1 MPAASSRHAAEGH
14 QIMFDTLKER
24 LENIFNGLRGRGKL
38 TEDDVQQALREIRRA
53 LLEADV
59 NYKVVKQLIEN
70 IRTRAVGADVLQSV
84 MPAQQVTAIVYEEIA
99 RIMGEGSRGI
109 TIAPKPPTLVMMV
122 GLQGGGKTTSSAKL
136 AKKLAKNHKPLL
148 VACDL
153 RRPAAVEQ
161 LKVLSGQAGA
171 AFFGPEEGE
180 TDVTALSQR
189 ALAYAAEHLYDVLI
203 FDTAGRL
210 AIDEE
215 MMAELDRMKAA
226 LSPQEILLVVDAMS
240 GQEALNVAEAFN
252 SRLGITGVVLSKL
265 DGDAR
270 GGAALAV
277 LAATGVP
284 VKFAGV
290 GEGLDAIE
298 QFDPHRMAERI
309 MGMGDMAGLVEKIK
323 EAATESDI
331 RQMAQ
336 SFQKQRFTM
345 DDLLSQFEQVEKM
358 GPLDKVMDMLPSAV
372 TSQMKNLPPDA
383 LDPKRLLQMKAIIQS
398 MTKAERRDPSIIKGS
413 RRRRIAQGSG
423 TTVQMVNQLLKQFE
437 QMSGLWKRFGKMGR
451 KHGMFSRFGNMFRR

>member
-1 MPAASSRHAAEGH
+1 
-14 QIMFDTLKER
+14 MFDALKER
-24 LENIFNGLRGRGKL
+24 LEGIFKNLRGRGKL
-38 TEDDVQQALREIRRA
+38 TEDDVQLALREIRRA

-59 NYKVVKQLIEN
+59 NYKVVKDLVEK
-70 IRTRAVGADVLQSV
+70 IRVRAVGDAVLNSIT
-84 MPAQQVTAIVYEEIA
+84 PAQQVSAIVYEEIA

-109 TIAPKPPTLVMMV
+109 DIASQPPTLVMMV

-136 AKKLAKNHKPLL
+136 AKKLSKGHKPML

-153 RRPAAVEQ
+153 RRPAAVQQ
-161 LKVLSGQAGA
+161 LQVLAAQTGV
-171 AFFGPEEGE
+171 AFFGPEPGE
-180 TDVTALSQR
+180 TDIVALSKR
-189 ALAYAAEHLYDVLI
+189 ALAYAASHLIDVLI

-226 LSPQEILLVVDAMS
+226 LNPHEILLVVDAMS

-252 SRLGITGVVLSKL
+252 SRLTVTGVVLSKL

-290 GEGLDAIE
+290 GEGIDAIE
-298 QFDPHRMAERI
+298 QFDPRRMAERI
-309 MGMGDMAGLVEKIK
+309 MGMGDMAGLVEKIR
-323 EAATESDI
+323 EATTEADVMH
-331 RQMAQ
+331 MAE
-336 SFQKQRFTM
+336 SIKKARFTM
-345 DDLLSQFEQVEKM
+345 DDMLAQFEQIQKM
-358 GPLDKVMDMLPSAV
+358 GPLEKVMEMLPGEISSKV
-372 TSQMKNLPPDA
+372 KDLPPEA
-383 LDPKRLLQMKAIIQS
+383 LDARRLLRMKAIIQS
-398 MTKAERRDPSIIKGS
+398 MTKAERSDPAIIKGS

-423 TTVQMVNQLLKQFE
+423 TTVQMVNQLIKQHA
-437 QMSGLWKRFGKMGR
+437 QMAELMKRMGR
-451 KHGMFSRFGNMFRR
+451 LGKKRGLMSSLGGMFRR

>member
-1 MPAASSRHAAEGH
+1 
-14 QIMFDTLKER
+14 MFDALKER
-24 LENIFNGLRGRGKL
+24 LEGIFKNLRGRGKL
-38 TEDDVQQALREIRRA
+38 TEDDVQLALREIRRA

-59 NYKVVKQLIEN
+59 NYKVVKDLVEK
-70 IRTRAVGADVLQSV
+70 IRVRAVGDAVLNSIT
-84 MPAQQVTAIVYEEIA
+84 PAQQVSAIVYEEIA

-109 TIAPKPPTLVMMV
+109 DIASQPPTLVMMV

-136 AKKLAKNHKPLL
+136 AKKLSKGHKPML

-153 RRPAAVEQ
+153 RRPAAVQQ
-161 LKVLSGQAGA
+161 LQVLAAQAGV
-171 AFFGPEEGE
+171 AFFGPEPGE
-180 TDVTALSQR
+180 TDIVALSKR
-189 ALAYAAEHLYDVLI
+189 ALAYAASHLIDVLI

-226 LSPQEILLVVDAMS
+226 LNPHEILLVVDAMS

-252 SRLGITGVVLSKL
+252 SRLSVTGVVLSKL

-290 GEGLDAIE
+290 GEGIDAIE
-298 QFDPHRMAERI
+298 QFDPRRMAERI
-309 MGMGDMAGLVEKIK
+309 MGMGDMAGLVEKIR
-323 EAATESDI
+323 EATTEADVMH
-331 RQMAQ
+331 MAE
-336 SFQKQRFTM
+336 SIKKARFTM
-345 DDLLSQFEQVEKM
+345 DDMLAQFEQIQKM
-358 GPLDKVMDMLPSAV
+358 GPLEKVMEMLPGEISSKV
-372 TSQMKNLPPDA
+372 KDLPPEA
-383 LDPKRLLQMKAIIQS
+383 LDARRLLRMKAIIQS
-398 MTKAERRDPSIIKGS
+398 MTRAERSDPAIIKGS

-423 TTVQMVNQLLKQFE
+423 TTVQMVNQLIKQHA
-437 QMSGLWKRFGKMGR
+437 QMAELMKRMGR
-451 KHGMFSRFGNMFRR
+451 LGKKRGLMSSLGGMFRR

>member
-59 NYKVVKQLIEN
+59 NYKVVKQLVEN
-70 IRTRAVGADVLQSV
+70 IRARAVGADVLQSV

-161 LKVLSGQAGA
+161 LKVLAGQAGA

-284 VKFAGV
+284 VIFAGV

>member
-1 MPAASSRHAAEGH
+1 
-14 QIMFDTLKER
+14 MFDALKER
-24 LENIFNGLRGRGKL
+24 LEGIFKNLRGRGKL
-38 TEDDVQQALREIRRA
+38 TEDDVQLALREIRRA

-59 NYKVVKQLIEN
+59 NYKVVKDLVEK
-70 IRTRAVGADVLQSV
+70 IRVRAVGDAVLNSIT
-84 MPAQQVTAIVYEEIA
+84 PAQQVSAIVYEEIA

-109 TIAPKPPTLVMMV
+109 DIASQPPTLVMMV

-136 AKKLAKNHKPLL
+136 AKKLSKGHKPML

-153 RRPAAVEQ
+153 RRPAAVQQ
-161 LKVLSGQAGA
+161 LQVLAAQAGV
-171 AFFGPEEGE
+171 AFFGPEPGE
-180 TDVTALSQR
+180 TDIVALSKR
-189 ALAYAAEHLYDVLI
+189 ALAYAASHLIDVLI

-226 LSPQEILLVVDAMS
+226 LNPHEILLVVDAMS

-252 SRLGITGVVLSKL
+252 SRLSVTGVVISKL

-290 GEGLDAIE
+290 GEGIDAIE
-298 QFDPHRMAERI
+298 QFDPRRMAERI
-309 MGMGDMAGLVEKIK
+309 MGMGDMAGLVEKIR
-323 EAATESDI
+323 EATTEADVMH
-331 RQMAQ
+331 MAE
-336 SFQKQRFTM
+336 SIKKARFTM
-345 DDLLSQFEQVEKM
+345 DDMLAQFEQIQKM
-358 GPLDKVMDMLPSAV
+358 GPLEKVMEMLPGEISSKV
-372 TSQMKNLPPDA
+372 KDLPPEA
-383 LDPKRLLQMKAIIQS
+383 LDARRLLRMKAIIQS
-398 MTKAERRDPSIIKGS
+398 MTKAERSDPAIIKGS

-423 TTVQMVNQLLKQFE
+423 TTVQMVNQLIKQHA
-437 QMSGLWKRFGKMGR
+437 QMAELMKRMGR
-451 KHGMFSRFGNMFRR
+451 LGKKRGLMSSLGGMFRR

>member
-1 MPAASSRHAAEGH
+1 
-14 QIMFDTLKER
+14 MFDALKER
-24 LENIFNGLRGRGKL
+24 LEGIFKNLHGRGKL
-38 TEDDVQQALREIRRA
+38 TEDDVQLALREIRRA

-59 NYKVVKQLIEN
+59 NYKVVKDLVEK
-70 IRTRAVGADVLQSV
+70 IRVRAVGDAVLNSIT
-84 MPAQQVTAIVYEEIA
+84 PAQQVSAIVYEEIA

-109 TIAPKPPTLVMMV
+109 DIASQPPTLVMMV

-136 AKKLAKNHKPLL
+136 AKKLSKGHKPML

-153 RRPAAVEQ
+153 RRPAAVQQ
-161 LKVLSGQAGA
+161 LQVLAAQAGV
-171 AFFGPEEGE
+171 AFFGPEPGE
-180 TDVTALSQR
+180 TDIVALSKR
-189 ALAYAAEHLYDVLI
+189 ALAYAASHLIDVLI

-226 LSPQEILLVVDAMS
+226 LNPHEILLVVDAIS

-252 SRLGITGVVLSKL
+252 SRLSVTGVVLSKL

-290 GEGLDAIE
+290 GEGIDAIE
-298 QFDPHRMAERI
+298 QFDPRRMAERI
-309 MGMGDMAGLVEKIK
+309 MGMGDMAGLVEKIR
-323 EAATESDI
+323 EATTEADVMH
-331 RQMAQ
+331 MAE
-336 SFQKQRFTM
+336 SIKKARFTM
-345 DDLLSQFEQVEKM
+345 DDMLAQFEQIQKM
-358 GPLDKVMDMLPSAV
+358 GPLEKVMEMLPGEISSKV
-372 TSQMKNLPPDA
+372 KDLPPEA
-383 LDPKRLLQMKAIIQS
+383 LDARRLLRMKAIIQS
-398 MTKAERRDPSIIKGS
+398 MTKAERSDPAIIKGG

-423 TTVQMVNQLLKQFE
+423 TTVQMVNQLIKQHA
-437 QMSGLWKRFGKMGR
+437 QMAELMKRMGR
-451 KHGMFSRFGNMFRR
+451 LGKKRGLMSSLGGMFRR

>member
-1 MPAASSRHAAEGH
+1 
-14 QIMFDTLKER
+14 
-24 LENIFNGLRGRGKL
+24 
-38 TEDDVQQALREIRRA
+38 
-53 LLEADV
+53 
-59 NYKVVKQLIEN
+59 
-70 IRTRAVGADVLQSV
+70 
-84 MPAQQVTAIVYEEIA
+84 MPAQQVFAVVYEEIA

-109 TIAPKPPTLVMMV
+109 DISPQPPTLVMMV

-136 AKKLAKNHKPLL
+136 AKKLSKSHKPML

-153 RRPAAVEQ
+153 RRPAAVDQ
-161 LKVLSGQAGA
+161 LRVLAGQAGV
-171 AFFGPEEGE
+171 AFFGPEVGE
-180 TDVTALSQR
+180 TDVVALSQR
-189 ALAYAAEHLYDVLI
+189 ALAYAASHLIDVLV

-210 AIDEE
+210 AVDEE

-226 LSPQEILLVVDAMS
+226 LEPHEILLVVDAMS

-252 SRLGITGVVLSKL
+252 NRLGVTGVVLSKL

-298 QFDPHRMAERI
+298 QFDPRRMAERI

-323 EAATESDI
+323 EAATETDI
-331 RQMAQ
+331 QQMAQ
-336 SFQKQRFTM
+336 SFKKQRFTM
-345 DDLLSQFEQVEKM
+345 DDLLAQFAQVEKM
-358 GPLDKVMDMLPSAV
+358 GPLDKVMEMLPGAV
-372 TSQMKNLPPDA
+372 TSKMKDLPPEA
-383 LDPKRLLQMKAIIQS
+383 LDDKRLLRMKAIIQS
-398 MTKAERRDPSIIKGS
+398 MTKAERRDPAIIKGS
-413 RRRRIAQGSG
+413 RRRRIAEGSG

-437 QMSGLWKRFGKMGR
+437 QMSELWKRFGKMGKKR
-451 KHGMFSRFGNMFRR
+451 GLLGGLGGMFRR

>member
-1 MPAASSRHAAEGH
+1 
-14 QIMFDTLKER
+14 MFDALKER
-24 LENIFNGLRGRGKL
+24 LEGIFSNLRGRGKL
-38 TEDDVQQALREIRRA
+38 TEEDVQLALREIRRA

-59 NYKVVKQLIEN
+59 NYKVVKDLVEKIKV
-70 IRTRAVGADVLQSV
+70 RATGDAVLNSIT
-84 MPAQQVTAIVYEEIA
+84 PAQQVTAIVYEEIA

-109 TIAPKPPTLVMMV
+109 TIAPQPPTLVMMV

-136 AKKLAKNHKPLL
+136 AKKLSKAHKPML

-153 RRPAAVEQ
+153 RRPAAVQQ
-161 LKVLSGQAGA
+161 LQVLAAQAGV
-171 AFFGPEEGE
+171 AFFGPEPGE
-180 TDVTALSQR
+180 TDIVALSRR
-189 ALAYAAEHLYDVLI
+189 ALDYAASHLIDVLI

-226 LSPQEILLVVDAMS
+226 LNPHEILLVVDAMS

-252 SRLGITGVVLSKL
+252 NRLSVTGVVLSKL

-290 GEGLDAIE
+290 GEGIDAIE
-298 QFDPHRMAERI
+298 QFDPRRMAERI
-309 MGMGDMAGLVEKIK
+309 MGMGDMAGLVEKIR
-323 EAATESDI
+323 EATSEADVKQMTESI
-331 RQMAQ
+331 KKA
-336 SFQKQRFTM
+336 RFTM
-345 DDLLSQFEQVEKM
+345 DDMLAQFEQIQKM
-358 GPLDKVMDMLPSAV
+358 GPLEKVMEMLPGEISSKV
-372 TSQMKNLPPDA
+372 KDLPPEA
-383 LDPKRLLQMKAIIQS
+383 LDARRLLRMKAIIQS
-398 MTKAERRDPSIIKGS
+398 MTKAERRDPAIIKGS

-423 TTVQMVNQLLKQFE
+423 TTVQMVNQLIKQHA
-437 QMSGLWKRFGKMGR
+437 QMAELMKRMGKLGKKRGLMSSLG
-451 KHGMFSRFGNMFRR
+451 GMFHR

>member
-1 MPAASSRHAAEGH
+1 
-14 QIMFDTLKER
+14 MFDALKER
-24 LENIFNGLRGRGKL
+24 LEGIFKNLRGRGKL
-38 TEDDVQQALREIRRA
+38 TEDDVQLALREIRRA

-59 NYKVVKQLIEN
+59 NYKVVKDLVEK
-70 IRTRAVGADVLQSV
+70 IRVRAVGDAVLNSIT
-84 MPAQQVTAIVYEEIA
+84 PAQQVSAIVYEEIA

-109 TIAPKPPTLVMMV
+109 DIASQPPTLVMMV

-136 AKKLAKNHKPLL
+136 AKKLSKGHKPML

-153 RRPAAVEQ
+153 RRPAAVQQ
-161 LKVLSGQAGA
+161 LQVLAAQAGV
-171 AFFGPEEGE
+171 AFFGPEPGE
-180 TDVTALSQR
+180 TDIVALSKR
-189 ALAYAAEHLYDVLI
+189 ALAYAASHLIDVLI

-226 LSPQEILLVVDAMS
+226 LNPHEILLVVDAMS

-252 SRLGITGVVLSKL
+252 SRLSVTGVVLSKL

-290 GEGLDAIE
+290 GEGIDAIE
-298 QFDPHRMAERI
+298 QFDPRRMAERI
-309 MGMGDMAGLVEKIK
+309 MGMGDMAGLVEKIR
-323 EAATESDI
+323 EATTEADVMH
-331 RQMAQ
+331 MAE
-336 SFQKQRFTM
+336 SIKKARFTM
-345 DDLLSQFEQVEKM
+345 DDMLAQFEQIQKM
-358 GPLDKVMDMLPSAV
+358 GPLEKVMEMLPGEISSKV
-372 TSQMKNLPPDA
+372 KNLPPEA
-383 LDPKRLLQMKAIIQS
+383 LDARRLLRMKAIIQS
-398 MTKAERRDPSIIKGS
+398 MTKAERSDPAIIKGS

-423 TTVQMVNQLLKQFE
+423 TTVQMVNQLIKQHA
-437 QMSGLWKRFGKMGR
+437 QMAELMKRMGR
-451 KHGMFSRFGNMFRR
+451 LGKKRGLMSSLGGMFRR

>member
-1 MPAASSRHAAEGH
+1 
-14 QIMFDTLKER
+14 MFDALKER
-24 LENIFNGLRGRGKL
+24 LEGIFKNLRGRGKL
-38 TEDDVQQALREIRRA
+38 TEDDVQLALREIRRA

-59 NYKVVKQLIEN
+59 NYKVVKDLVEK
-70 IRTRAVGADVLQSV
+70 IRVRAVGDAVLNSIT
-84 MPAQQVTAIVYEEIA
+84 PAQQVSAIVYEEIA

-109 TIAPKPPTLVMMV
+109 DIASQPPTLVMMV

-136 AKKLAKNHKPLL
+136 AKKLSKGHKPML

-153 RRPAAVEQ
+153 RRPAAVQQ
-161 LKVLSGQAGA
+161 LQVLAAQAGV
-171 AFFGPEEGE
+171 AFFGPEPGE
-180 TDVTALSQR
+180 TDVVALSKR
-189 ALAYAAEHLYDVLI
+189 ALAYAASHLIDVLI

-226 LSPQEILLVVDAMS
+226 LNPHEILLVVDAMS

-252 SRLGITGVVLSKL
+252 SRLSVTGVVLSKL

-290 GEGLDAIE
+290 GEGIDAIE
-298 QFDPHRMAERI
+298 QFDPRRMAERI
-309 MGMGDMAGLVEKIK
+309 MGMGDMAGLVEKIR
-323 EAATESDI
+323 EATTEADVMH
-331 RQMAQ
+331 MAE
-336 SFQKQRFTM
+336 SIKKARFTM
-345 DDLLSQFEQVEKM
+345 DDMLAQFEQIQKM
-358 GPLDKVMDMLPSAV
+358 GPLEKVMEMLPGEISSKV
-372 TSQMKNLPPDA
+372 KDLPPEA
-383 LDPKRLLQMKAIIQS
+383 LDARRLLRMKAIIQS
-398 MTKAERRDPSIIKGS
+398 MTKAERSDPAIIKGS

-423 TTVQMVNQLLKQFE
+423 TTVQMVNQLIKQHA
-437 QMSGLWKRFGKMGR
+437 QMAELMKRMGR
-451 KHGMFSRFGNMFRR
+451 LGKKRGLMSSLGGMFRR

>member
-1 MPAASSRHAAEGH
+1 
-14 QIMFDTLKER
+14 MFDALKER
-24 LENIFNGLRGRGKL
+24 LEGIFKNLRGRGKL
-38 TEDDVQQALREIRRA
+38 TEDDVQLALREIRRA

-59 NYKVVKQLIEN
+59 NYKVVKDLVEK
-70 IRTRAVGADVLQSV
+70 IRVRAVGDAVLNSIT
-84 MPAQQVTAIVYEEIA
+84 PAQQVSAIVYEEIA

-109 TIAPKPPTLVMMV
+109 DIASQPPKLVMMV

-136 AKKLAKNHKPLL
+136 AKKLSKGHKPML

-153 RRPAAVEQ
+153 RRPAAVQQ
-161 LKVLSGQAGA
+161 LQVLAAQAGV
-171 AFFGPEEGE
+171 AFFGPEPGE
-180 TDVTALSQR
+180 TDIVALSKR
-189 ALAYAAEHLYDVLI
+189 ALAYAASHLIDVLI

-226 LSPQEILLVVDAMS
+226 LNPHEILLVVDAMS

-252 SRLGITGVVLSKL
+252 SRLSVTGVVLSKL

-290 GEGLDAIE
+290 GEGIDAIE
-298 QFDPHRMAERI
+298 QFDPRRMAERI
-309 MGMGDMAGLVEKIK
+309 MGMGDMAGLVEKIR
-323 EAATESDI
+323 EATTEADVMH
-331 RQMAQ
+331 MAE
-336 SFQKQRFTM
+336 SIKKARFTM
-345 DDLLSQFEQVEKM
+345 DDMLAQFEQIQKM
-358 GPLDKVMDMLPSAV
+358 GPLEKVMEMLPGEISSKV
-372 TSQMKNLPPDA
+372 KDLPPEA
-383 LDPKRLLQMKAIIQS
+383 LDARRLLRMKAIIQS
-398 MTKAERRDPSIIKGS
+398 MTKAERSDPAIIKGS

-423 TTVQMVNQLLKQFE
+423 TTVQMVNQLIKQHA
-437 QMSGLWKRFGKMGR
+437 QMAELMKRMGR
-451 KHGMFSRFGNMFRR
+451 LGKKRGLMSSLGGMFRR

>member
-1 MPAASSRHAAEGH
+1 
-14 QIMFDTLKER
+14 MFETLKER

-59 NYKVVKQLIEN
+59 NYKVVKQLVEN
-70 IRTRAVGADVLQSV
+70 IRTRAVGADVLESV
-84 MPAQQVTAIVYEEIA
+84 MPAQQVAAIVYEEIA
-99 RIMGEGSRGI
+99 KIMGEGSRGI
-109 TIAPKPPTLVMMV
+109 NIAPQPPTLVMMV

-136 AKKLAKNHKPLL
+136 AKKLTKSHKPLL

-161 LKVLSGQAGA
+161 LKVLAGQAGA
-171 AFFGPEEGE
+171 GFFGPAEGE
-180 TDVTALSQR
+180 TDVTALSKR

-210 AIDEE
+210 AVDEE

-226 LSPQEILLVVDAMS
+226 LHPQEILLVVDAMS

-252 SRLGITGVVLSKL
+252 KRLSITGVVLSKL

-323 EAATESDI
+323 EATTESDI

-358 GPLDKVMDMLPSAV
+358 GPIDKVMDMLPSAV
-372 TSQMKNLPPDA
+372 TSQMKNLPPEA
-383 LDPKRLLQMKAIIQS
+383 LDPKRLLRMKAIIQS

-423 TTVQMVNQLLKQFE
+423 TTVQMVNQLLKQFD
-437 QMSGLWKRFGKMGR
+437 QMSTLWKRFGKMGR
-451 KHGMFSRFGNMFRR
+451 GRGMFSRFGSMFRR

>member
-1 MPAASSRHAAEGH
+1 
-14 QIMFDTLKER
+14 MFDALKER
-24 LENIFNGLRGRGKL
+24 LEGIFKNLRGRGKL
-38 TEDDVQQALREIRRA
+38 TEDDVQLVLREIRRA

-59 NYKVVKQLIEN
+59 NYKVVKDLVEK
-70 IRTRAVGADVLQSV
+70 IRVRAVGDAVLNSIT
-84 MPAQQVTAIVYEEIA
+84 PAQQVSAIVYEEIA

-109 TIAPKPPTLVMMV
+109 DIASQPPTLVMMV

-136 AKKLAKNHKPLL
+136 AKKLSKGHKPML

-153 RRPAAVEQ
+153 RRPAAVQQ
-161 LKVLSGQAGA
+161 LQVLAAQAGV
-171 AFFGPEEGE
+171 AFFGPEPGE
-180 TDVTALSQR
+180 TDIVALSKR
-189 ALAYAAEHLYDVLI
+189 ALAYAASHLIDVLI

-226 LSPQEILLVVDAMS
+226 LNPHEILLVVDAMS

-252 SRLGITGVVLSKL
+252 SRLSVTGVVLSKL

-290 GEGLDAIE
+290 GEGIDAIE
-298 QFDPHRMAERI
+298 QFDPRRMAERI
-309 MGMGDMAGLVEKIK
+309 MGMGDMAGLVEKIR
-323 EAATESDI
+323 EATTEADVMH
-331 RQMAQ
+331 MAE
-336 SFQKQRFTM
+336 SIKKARFTM
-345 DDLLSQFEQVEKM
+345 DDMLAQFEQIQKM
-358 GPLDKVMDMLPSAV
+358 GPLEKVMEMLPGEISSKV
-372 TSQMKNLPPDA
+372 KDLPPEA
-383 LDPKRLLQMKAIIQS
+383 LDARRLLRMKAIIQS
-398 MTKAERRDPSIIKGS
+398 MTKAERSDPAIIKGS

-423 TTVQMVNQLLKQFE
+423 TTVQMVNQLIKQHA
-437 QMSGLWKRFGKMGR
+437 QMAELMKRMGR
-451 KHGMFSRFGNMFRR
+451 LGKKRGLMSSLGSMFRR

>member
-1 MPAASSRHAAEGH
+1 
-14 QIMFDTLKER
+14 MFDTLKER

-59 NYKVVKQLIEN
+59 NYKVVKQLVEN
-70 IRTRAVGADVLQSV
+70 IRARAVGADVLQSV

-161 LKVLSGQAGA
+161 LKVLAGQAGA

-284 VKFAGV
+284 VIFAGV

>member
-1 MPAASSRHAAEGH
+1 
-14 QIMFDTLKER
+14 MFDALKER
-24 LENIFNGLRGRGKL
+24 LEGIFKNLRGRGKL
-38 TEDDVQQALREIRRA
+38 TEDDVQLALREIRRA

-59 NYKVVKQLIEN
+59 NYKVVKDLVEK
-70 IRTRAVGADVLQSV
+70 IRVRAVGDAVLNSIT
-84 MPAQQVTAIVYEEIA
+84 PAQQVSAIVYEEIA

-109 TIAPKPPTLVMMV
+109 DIASQPPTLVMMV

-136 AKKLAKNHKPLL
+136 AKKLSKGHKPML

-153 RRPAAVEQ
+153 RRPAAVQQ
-161 LKVLSGQAGA
+161 LQVLAAQAGV
-171 AFFGPEEGE
+171 AFFVPEPGE
-180 TDVTALSQR
+180 TDIVALSKR
-189 ALAYAAEHLYDVLI
+189 ALAYAASHLIDVLI

-226 LSPQEILLVVDAMS
+226 LNPHEILLVVDAMS

-252 SRLGITGVVLSKL
+252 SRLSVTGVVLSKL

-290 GEGLDAIE
+290 GEGIDAIE
-298 QFDPHRMAERI
+298 QFDPRRMAERI
-309 MGMGDMAGLVEKIK
+309 MGMGDMTGLVEKIR
-323 EAATESDI
+323 EATTEADVMH
-331 RQMAQ
+331 MAE
-336 SFQKQRFTM
+336 SIKKARFTM
-345 DDLLSQFEQVEKM
+345 DDMLAQFEQIQKM
-358 GPLDKVMDMLPSAV
+358 GPLEKVMEMLPGEISSKV
-372 TSQMKNLPPDA
+372 KDLPPEA
-383 LDPKRLLQMKAIIQS
+383 LDARRLLRMKAIIQS
-398 MTKAERRDPSIIKGS
+398 MTKAERSDPAIIKGS

-423 TTVQMVNQLLKQFE
+423 TTVQMVNQLIKQHA
-437 QMSGLWKRFGKMGR
+437 QMAELMKRMGR
-451 KHGMFSRFGNMFRR
+451 LGKKRGLMSSLGGMFRR

>member
-1 MPAASSRHAAEGH
+1 
-14 QIMFDTLKER
+14 MFDTLKER

-59 NYKVVKQLIEN
+59 NYKVVKQLVEN
-70 IRTRAVGADVLQSV
+70 IRARAVGADVLQSV

-161 LKVLSGQAGA
+161 LKVLAGQAGA

>member
-1 MPAASSRHAAEGH
+1 
-14 QIMFDTLKER
+14 MFDALKER
-24 LENIFNGLRGRGKL
+24 LERIFSGLRGRGKL
-38 TEDDVQQALREIRRA
+38 TEEDVQQALREVRRA

-59 NYKVVKQLIEN
+59 NYKVVKDLVEK
-70 IRTRAVGADVLQSV
+70 IRVRAVGADVLGSI
-84 MPAQQVTAIVYEEIA
+84 MPAQQVSAVVYEEIA

-109 TIAPKPPTLVMMV
+109 DISPQPPTLVMMV

-136 AKKLAKNHKPLL
+136 AKKLSKSHKPML

-153 RRPAAVEQ
+153 RRPAAVDQ
-161 LKVLSGQAGA
+161 LRVLAGQAGV
-171 AFFGPEEGE
+171 AFFGPEAGE
-180 TDVTALSQR
+180 SDVVALSQR
-189 ALAYAAEHLYDVLI
+189 ALAYAASHLIDVLI

-210 AIDEE
+210 AVDEE

-226 LSPQEILLVVDAMS
+226 LAPHEILLVVDAMS

-252 SRLGITGVVLSKL
+252 NRLGVTGVVLSKL

-298 QFDPHRMAERI
+298 QFDPRRMAERI

-323 EAATESDI
+323 EAATETDI
-331 RQMAQ
+331 QQMAQ
-336 SFQKQRFTM
+336 SFKKQRFTM
-345 DDLLSQFEQVEKM
+345 DNLLAQF
-358 GPLDKVMDMLPSAV
+358 A
-372 TSQMKNLPPDA
+372 
-383 LDPKRLLQMKAIIQS
+383 
-398 MTKAERRDPSIIKGS
+398 
-413 RRRRIAQGSG
+413 
-423 TTVQMVNQLLKQFE
+423 
-437 QMSGLWKRFGKMGR
+437 
-451 KHGMFSRFGNMFRR
+451 

>member
-1 MPAASSRHAAEGH
+1 
-14 QIMFDTLKER
+14 MFDTLKER

-59 NYKVVKQLIEN
+59 NYKVVKQLVEN

-161 LKVLSGQAGA
+161 LKVLAGQAGA

>member
-1 MPAASSRHAAEGH
+1 
-14 QIMFDTLKER
+14 MFDALKER
-24 LENIFNGLRGRGKL
+24 LEGIFKNLRGRGKL
-38 TEDDVQQALREIRRA
+38 TEDDVQLALREIRRA

-59 NYKVVKQLIEN
+59 NYKVVKDLVEK
-70 IRTRAVGADVLQSV
+70 IRVRAVGDAVLNSIT
-84 MPAQQVTAIVYEEIA
+84 PAQQVSAIVYEEIA

-109 TIAPKPPTLVMMV
+109 DIASQPPTLVMMV

-136 AKKLAKNHKPLL
+136 AKKLSKGHKPML

-153 RRPAAVEQ
+153 RRPAAVQQ
-161 LKVLSGQAGA
+161 LQVLAAQAGV
-171 AFFGPEEGE
+171 AFFGPEPGE
-180 TDVTALSQR
+180 TDIVALSKR
-189 ALAYAAEHLYDVLI
+189 ALAYAASHLIDVLI

-226 LSPQEILLVVDAMS
+226 LNPHEILLVVDAMS

-252 SRLGITGVVLSKL
+252 SRLSVTGVVLSKL

-290 GEGLDAIE
+290 GEGIDAIE
-298 QFDPHRMAERI
+298 QFDPRRMAERI
-309 MGMGDMAGLVEKIK
+309 MGMGDMAGLVEKIR
-323 EAATESDI
+323 EATTEADVMH
-331 RQMAQ
+331 MAE
-336 SFQKQRFTM
+336 SIKKARFTM
-345 DDLLSQFEQVEKM
+345 DDMLAQFEQIQKM
-358 GPLDKVMDMLPSAV
+358 GPLEKVMEMLPGEISSKV
-372 TSQMKNLPPDA
+372 KDLPPEA
-383 LDPKRLLQMKAIIQS
+383 LDARRLLRMKAIIQS
-398 MTKAERRDPSIIKGS
+398 MTKAERSDPAIIKGS

-423 TTVQMVNQLLKQFE
+423 TTVQMVNQLIKQHA
-437 QMSGLWKRFGKMGR
+437 QMAELMKRMGR
-451 KHGMFSRFGNMFRR
+451 LGKKRGLMSSLGGMFRR

>member
-1 MPAASSRHAAEGH
+1 
-14 QIMFDTLKER
+14 MFDALKER
-24 LENIFNGLRGRGKL
+24 LEGIFKNLRGRGKL
-38 TEDDVQQALREIRRA
+38 TEDDVQLALREIRRA

-59 NYKVVKQLIEN
+59 NYKVVKDLVEK
-70 IRTRAVGADVLQSV
+70 IRVRAVGDAVLNSIT
-84 MPAQQVTAIVYEEIA
+84 PAQQVSAIVYEEIA

-109 TIAPKPPTLVMMV
+109 DIASQPPTLVMMV

-136 AKKLAKNHKPLL
+136 AKKLSKGHKPML

-153 RRPAAVEQ
+153 RRPAAVQQ
-161 LKVLSGQAGA
+161 LQVLAAQAGV
-171 AFFGPEEGE
+171 AFFGPEPGE
-180 TDVTALSQR
+180 TDIVALSKR
-189 ALAYAAEHLYDVLI
+189 ALAYAASHLIDVLI

-226 LSPQEILLVVDAMS
+226 LNPHEILLVVDAMS

-252 SRLGITGVVLSKL
+252 SRLSVTGVVLSKL

-290 GEGLDAIE
+290 GEGIDAIE
-298 QFDPHRMAERI
+298 QFDPRRMAERI
-309 MGMGDMAGLVEKIK
+309 MGMGDMAGLVEKIR
-323 EAATESDI
+323 EATTEADVMH
-331 RQMAQ
+331 MAE
-336 SFQKQRFTM
+336 SIKKARFTM
-345 DDLLSQFEQVEKM
+345 DDMLAQFEQIQKM
-358 GPLDKVMDMLPSAV
+358 GPLEKVMEMLPGEISSKV
-372 TSQMKNLPPDA
+372 KDLPPEA
-383 LDPKRLLQMKAIIQS
+383 LDARRLLRMKAIIQS
-398 MTKAERRDPSIIKGS
+398 MTKAERSDPAIIKGS

-423 TTVQMVNQLLKQFE
+423 TTVQMVNQLIKQHA
-437 QMSGLWKRFGKMGR
+437 QMAELMKRMGR
-451 KHGMFSRFGNMFRR
+451 LGKNRGLMSSLGGMFRR

>member
-1 MPAASSRHAAEGH
+1 
-14 QIMFDTLKER
+14 MFDTLKER